1 MCPVLL
7 YSCLAVSSPYHQLI
21 SAFHSCT
28 SQSLTPGVNQAGL
41 FHWHMTKKNQ
51 LPREKRQKQRS
62 SFLALG
68 LRVTIFSEAGST
80 IIRWIA
86 HLHCPPES
94 VGSVFFSLD
103 FVLRK
108 ILPLAARRP
117 LEAPSAAHMS
127 LWHKSWEARQR
138 PGARWV
144 RGAHGTHTPC
154 PTTHPRGGREWMNK
168 RKRGQERN

>member
-117 LEAPSAAHMS
+117 LEAPSAAHC
-127 LWHKSWEARQR
+127 LFDIN
-138 PGARWV
+138 PG
-144 RGAHGTHTPC
+144 
-154 PTTHPRGGREWMNK
+154 
-168 RKRGQERN
+168 KRGSDQELGGSEEPMELTLLVPPPTREGDGSE